1 MKARWVPD
9 GKRLRLE
16 GELDFVS
23 VIPMR
28 EELDRF
34 LTASAGTQ
42 VTLDLSGVTRVN
54 SVGLSLLLSAAR
66 TAQASKVQL
75 QADGLPAGLM
85 SMATVCGLDAWLET
99 LSAAT
104 VSTMEIPHAGH

>member
-9 GKRLRLE
+9 GERLRLE

-28 EELDRF
+28 AELDRF
-34 LTASAGTQ
+34 LKASAGKQ
-42 VTLDLSGVTRVN
+42 VTLDLSGITRIN

-66 TAQASKVQL
+66 TAQASQVQL

-99 LSAAT
+99 LPAAT
-104 VSTMEIPHAGH
+104 VSTTEIPHAGH